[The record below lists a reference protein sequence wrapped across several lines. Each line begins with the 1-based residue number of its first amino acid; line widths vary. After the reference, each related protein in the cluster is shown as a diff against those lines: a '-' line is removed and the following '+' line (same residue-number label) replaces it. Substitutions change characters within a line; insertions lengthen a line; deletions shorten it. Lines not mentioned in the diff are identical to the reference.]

1 MVETFVAVAALS
13 ERIEIEGLGLQLLH
27 GFGTVTVEQ
36 ATIGLIPA
44 IEFFQERLDLWIS
57 MEAFDLGLEHIVRA
71 HTAKLQA
78 VQELHFR
85 PDGCSFPLTTSE

>member
-1 MVETFVAVAALS
+1 M
-13 ERIEIEGLGLQLLH
+13 
-27 GFGTVTVEQ
+27 
-36 ATIGLIPA
+36 IPA

-71 HTAKLQA
+71 HTARLQA

-85 PDGCSFPLTTSE
+85 LDALAWALSLGQSEEIVLISSTVLSPFVMESIALLQQQAFLYG